1 MSNLFEDIE
10 RAFPP
15 VSIEEWKKGVAK
27 ALKGETFEKK
37 LVVRTLEGLHIQ
49 PLYTRQDALASA
61 GAKEK
66 VPAGPGEWPY
76 TRGFPQPEPF
86 PEFSLRGG
94 GSGWALGARVSHPCL
109 DTSNT
114 LALEN
119 VEGGVQTLEF
129 PLVRASEALAEGLRP
144 DGAGALWLESE
155 QDLEIALR
163 GVHWELAPVA
173 LCPQLGKDP
182 ASTLGWA
189 LELRN
194 ALVAKQNAGASL
206 NEGTSG
212 LFVQGDLVSVCFF
225 GTAQF
230 HSAVEVLGRR
240 LPNSSSPLGAR
251 PFLLSSEALHGAGGT
266 VVQEMAMLL
275 SAFVALLRA
284 SEAMGMDRAQT
295 LRSTEFR
302 VAIASDFFTEI
313 AKLRALRTCLGKVFE
328 AVGLS
333 SFAQNTLLSASTS
346 ELTVTRYEPYVNLL
360 RSTEQT
366 FAAVLGGAT
375 KILTLPFDIRVAG
388 STRFGHRLARNIQVI
403 LAEEAGA
410 GLVADAAGGSW
421 YVERRTEELA
431 EAAWTLF
438 REWEAKGGL
447 LAVLQK
453 GDVQAQVD
461 AVWESRKK
469 ALHRR
474 REPVL
479 GVSEFPLAAETPPE
493 SDLPFDVEDFLGNW
507 ERKLGFARAVS
518 LKTPS
523 LPGRFPKRFLGDP
536 FERLR
541 DVSLQVRKSQGRTP
555 HVFVAVYGAPASWAA
570 RLGWVK
576 NLFAAAG
583 VETIVGDASRTLT
596 ENVDMFRKSGATTV
610 VLVSTDD
617 LYEVCLPEFTAAFKA
632 AGAHEVWVAGQPGVN
647 ESAWRT
653 AGVNAFAHVGCDAHA
668 LLRSL
673 LQSFGENA

>member
-1 MSNLFEDIE
+1 MSNLFEDLE
-10 RAFPP
+10 RVFPP

-37 LVVRTLEGLHIQ
+37 LVVRTLEGMDIQ

-61 GAKEK
+61 ATKERAS
-66 VPAGPGEWPY
+66 AGPGEWPY
-76 TRGFPQPEPF
+76 TRGFPQLEPF
-86 PEFSLRGG
+86 PDFSLRGG

-109 DTSNT
+109 ETSNT

-119 VEGGVQTLEF
+119 VEGGVQTLEL

-144 DGAGALWLESE
+144 DGAGALWIESE
-155 QDLEIALR
+155 QDLENALR
-163 GVHWELAPVA
+163 GVHWDLAPVA
-173 LCPQLGKDP
+173 LCPQLGNDP

-189 LELRN
+189 LDLRN
-194 ALVAKQNAGASL
+194 GLVAKQNPGASS
-206 NEGTSG
+206 NELTSG
-212 LFVQGDLVSVCFF
+212 LFVQSDLVSVCFMGSAHF
-225 GTAQF
+225 N
-230 HSAVEVLGRR
+230 SAVEILGRCI
-240 LPNSSSPLGAR
+240 PSSSSPLVAR

-284 SEAMGMDRAQT
+284 ADELGMDRAQT

-313 AKLRALRTCLGKVFE
+313 SKLRALRTCLGKMFE

-375 KILTLPFDIRVAG
+375 KILTLPFDIRVSG
-388 STRFGHRLARNIQVI
+388 STRLGHRLARNVQVI

-431 EAAWTLF
+431 EVAWTLF

-447 LAVLQK
+447 LAVLEK
-453 GDVQAQVD
+453 GDVQTQVD

-493 SDLPFDVEDFLGNW
+493 SDVPFDVEDFLGKW
-507 ERKLGFARAVS
+507 EKKLGFSRAVS
-518 LKTPS
+518 LKVAS
-523 LPGRFPKRFLGDP
+523 LSGRFPKRFLGEP

-541 DVSLQVRKSQGRTP
+541 DVSLQVKKTQGRAP
-555 HVFVAVYGAPASWAA
+555 HVFVAVHGVPALWAT

-583 VETIVGDASRTLT
+583 IETVVGDASRTLT

-617 LYEVCLPEFTAAFKA
+617 LYEVCLPEFTASFKA
-632 AGAHEVWVAGQPGVN
+632 AGANEVWVAGQPGEK
-647 ESAWRT
+647 ESAWR
-653 AGVNAFAHVGCDAHA
+653 AVGVNAFAHVGCDAHA